1 MTTARPLRQ
10 DAARNRERLVA
21 AAREV
26 FRRKGLDAPLE
37 EIAREAGV
45 AIGTLY
51 NRFPTRG
58 ELADAACGPL
68 AERAVEIAERAA
80 RAPDPW
86 DGFASFMEGIC
97 ELLAADRG
105 YADVHR
111 FRIPGTPVIDAAL
124 ERMTAA
130 KAAVMARAKAAGV
143 LRPDVES
150 SDLVLLMWGIAAT
163 ADATR
168 DAAPDAWR
176 RHLALLLD
184 GMRPGAAHPL
194 PVPPLS
200 FEQSQDVATD
210 SRAGVKAPRENTR
223 GNRSR

>member
-1 MTTARPLRQ
+1 MTTVRPLRQ

-21 AAREV
+21 AASEV

-51 NRFPTRG
+51 NRFPARG
-58 ELADAACGPL
+58 ELVDAALRPL

-80 RAPDPW
+80 RASDPW
-86 DGFASFMEGIC
+86 EGLASFMEGTC
-97 ELLAADRG
+97 ALLAGDRG

-111 FRIPGTPVIDAAL
+111 SRIPGTPVIDAAL
-124 ERMTAA
+124 QRMSVL
-130 KAAVMARAKAAGV
+130 KAAIVARAKASGV
-143 LRPDVES
+143 LRADVES
-150 SDLVLLMWGIAAT
+150 SDLVLLTWGVAAT

-168 DAAPDAWR
+168 GAAPDAWR

-184 GMRPGAAHPL
+184 GLRPGAAHPL
-194 PVPPLS
+194 PVPPLT
-200 FEQSQDVATD
+200 FEQLRDA
-210 SRAGVKAPRENTR
+210 APR
-223 GNRSR
+223 

>member
-1 MTTARPLRQ
+1 MTTVRPLRQ
-10 DAARNRERLVA
+10 DAARNRERLLA

-37 EIAREAGV
+37 EIARDAGV

-51 NRFPTRG
+51 NRFPARG
-58 ELADAACGPL
+58 DLVDAALGPL
-68 AERAVEIAERAA
+68 AERAAGIAERAA
-80 RAPDPW
+80 SATDAW
-86 DGFASFMEGIC
+86 DGFASYMDGIC
-97 ELLAADRG
+97 ELLADDKG

-111 FRIPGTPVIDAAL
+111 SRIPGTPVIDAAL
-124 ERMTAA
+124 QRAA
-130 KAAVMARAKAAGV
+130 ALKATIVARAKVAGV
-143 LRPDVES
+143 LRADVEP

-184 GMRPGAAHPL
+184 GLRPGAAHPL
-194 PVPPLS
+194 PVPPVTLG
-200 FEQSQDVATD
+200 QSRDA
-210 SRAGVKAPRENTR
+210 APR
-223 GNRSR
+223 